1 MIKLAIIGASYLQNP
16 LIEKAKTMGIETH
29 VFAWKCG
36 DIGEIT
42 ADYFYPISIV
52 EKEQILDKCKEIG
65 IDGICTIAS
74 DLATIAVN
82 YVASKMSLVGNS
94 MECVG
99 LSTNK
104 HMMRLAFEKNNDPS
118 PKSMMVGE
126 YSEELNSI
134 FDFPVIVKPTD
145 RSGSRGITKLQTC
158 EGLEEAI
165 EKAKKESF
173 EKKALIEEFA
183 EGQEYSVEFV
193 SYKGQHYFL
202 ALTQKYTT
210 GSPHF
215 IERAHIEPAPIS
227 QETLEQ
233 IKKVVSHALTS
244 LKIENSA
251 SHSELKID
259 KNGNIKII
267 EIGARMGGDFIGSH
281 LVYYSTGIDFVKNVI
296 LIALGKIPEWESNE
310 LKTPVAV
317 RFIFD
322 KEDINVLEKIKK
334 EHPEY
339 IIMEECKE
347 FEQREVV
354 DSSTRFGAFIIK
366 APTVKELQKYMP
378 GEKE

>member
-1 MIKLAIIGASYLQNP
+1 M
-16 LIEKAKTMGIETH
+16 
-29 VFAWKCG
+29 
-36 DIGEIT
+36 
-42 ADYFYPISIV
+42 
-52 EKEQILDKCKEIG
+52 
-65 IDGICTIAS
+65 
-74 DLATIAVN
+74 
-82 YVASKMSLVGNS
+82 
-94 MECVG
+94 
-99 LSTNK
+99 
-104 HMMRLAFEKNNDPS
+104 
-118 PKSMMVGE
+118 
-126 YSEELNSI
+126 
-134 FDFPVIVKPTD
+134 
-145 RSGSRGITKLQTC
+145 
-158 EGLEEAI
+158 
-165 EKAKKESF
+165 
-173 EKKALIEEFA
+173 
-183 EGQEYSVEFV
+183 
-193 SYKGQHYFL
+193 
-202 ALTQKYTT
+202 
-210 GSPHF
+210 
-215 IERAHIEPAPIS
+215 
-227 QETLEQ
+227 
-233 IKKVVSHALTS
+233 
-244 LKIENSA
+244 ENSA